1 LNHLANWVCKMKLE
15 GVQGLGTGSLFSNN
29 SEAKWRVEGELLIPI
44 ES

>member
-1 LNHLANWVCKMKLE
+1 MKLE

-29 SEAKWRVEGELLIPI
+29 SEPKWKVEGELLIPM